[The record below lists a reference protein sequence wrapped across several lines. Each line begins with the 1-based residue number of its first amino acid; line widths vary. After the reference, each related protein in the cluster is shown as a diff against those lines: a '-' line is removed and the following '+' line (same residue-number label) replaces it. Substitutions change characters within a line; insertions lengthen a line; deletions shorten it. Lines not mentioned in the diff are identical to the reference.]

1 MANFVLDKIGKKI
14 LYFLDINARMSNSQI
29 AKKLKTSQ
37 EVVDYRIKRMI
48 KNEIINRFFTHARAE
63 KVAYTNYKLHLAIK
77 GLQDNDER

>member
-48 KNEIINRFFTHARAE
+48 KNEIINRFFTHVRAE
-63 KVAYTNYKLHLAIK
+63 KVGYTNYMLHLAIK